1 MTNET
6 KSLLRLYA
14 EKFETPSFIEN
25 DPSQFMHQVR
35 GAKNKEATAFV
46 ASSLSFGSR
55 AQFIEKIKWII
66 ERADNDVDNWIRSGK
81 FKNDF
86 HQDND
91 KCFYR
96 FFTHSTMYAFLCRY
110 KRIMDDYGSLGN
122 FVKRNCS
129 NDALEAVAKICQYF
143 NEGGTSNVIPLSH
156 RSACKRL
163 CMFLR
168 WMVRDNS
175 PVDIGL
181 WSRFID
187 KKTLVIPLDTHVLRQ
202 AGKLGLM
209 KSSASSMAAA
219 KLLTAKLSEVFPD
232 DPVRGDFALFGLGVN
247 SQN

>member
-1 MTNET
+1 
-6 KSLLRLYA
+6 
-14 EKFETPSFIEN
+14 
-25 DPSQFMHQVR
+25 
-35 GAKNKEATAFV
+35 
-46 ASSLSFGSR
+46 
-55 AQFIEKIKWII
+55 
-66 ERADNDVDNWIRSGK
+66 
-81 FKNDF
+81 
-86 HQDND
+86 
-91 KCFYR
+91 
-96 FFTHSTMYAFLCRY
+96 
-110 KRIMDDYGSLGN
+110 MDDYGSLGN

-143 NEGGTSNVIPLSH
+143 NDGGTSNVIPLSH

-187 KKTLVIPLDTHVLRQ
+187 KRTLVIPLDTHVLRQ

-247 SQN
+247 SPN

>member
-86 HQDND
+86 HQGND

-110 KRIMDDYGSLGN
+110 KSIMDDYGSLGN

-143 NEGGTSNVIPLSH
+143 NDGG
-156 RSACKRL
+156 K
-163 CMFLR
+163 
-168 WMVRDNS
+168 
-175 PVDIGL
+175 
-181 WSRFID
+181 D
-187 KKTLVIPLDTHVLRQ
+187 KEMKVL
-202 AGKLGLM
+202 L
-209 KSSASSMAAA
+209 KSVKKMI
-219 KLLTAKLSEVFPD
+219 KEVEK
-232 DPVRGDFALFGLGVN
+232 
-247 SQN
+247 